1 MNISAMFRRAVEE
14 FDARVRQI
22 GDHQWQAATPD
33 EDWAVRDLVNHVVG
47 EDLWAPPLLA
57 GSTIAEVG
65 DRFDGDVLGADPKA
79 AWAAASAGAVRAVEE
94 DGAMDRIVHLSF
106 GDFPG
111 REYTLQLFADHL
123 IHAWDLAR
131 AIGADERLDA
141 GLVAS
146 CANLVRRGGGRVPQR
161 GRDRRAAAG
170 ARRCGRPDRAAGPFR
185 PAGLTLRPGDGRGI
199 RRHRGGRRV
208 GRAAWPRPGSART
221 SAAACCCSRPGL
233 TTRRLAIFRLTSR
246 MDRCRPPAT
255 TGVSYQSR
263 TSAGVRS
270 RCPGDA

>member
-1 MNISAMFRRAVEE
+1 MEGDMDTSAMFSSAVAE

-22 GDHQWQAATPD
+22 DDHQWQAATPD
-33 EDWAVRDLVNHVVG
+33 DEWNVHDLVNHVVG

-65 DRFDGDVLGADPKA
+65 GRFDGDVLGADPKA
-79 AWAAASAGAVRAVEE
+79 AWAAASGAAVRAVEGE
-94 DGAMDRIVHLSF
+94 GAMDRIVHLSF

-146 CANLVRRGGGRVPQR
+146 CATWFEAVEDAYRG
-161 GRDRRAAAG
+161 AG
-170 ARRCGRPDRAAGPFR
+170 AIAARP
-185 PAGLTLRPGDGRGI
+185 
-199 RRHRGGRRV
+199 RV
-208 GRAAWPRPGSART
+208 
-221 SAAACCCSRPGL
+221 
-233 TTRRLAIFRLTSR
+233 
-246 MDRCRPPAT
+246 
-255 TGVSYQSR
+255 
-263 TSAGVRS
+263 
-270 RCPGDA
+270 PGDADAQTVLLARFGRRA